1 MGRPWHIW
9 LLMSSLIFSTP
20 FAVSHWL
27 NSPTLGLVVPF
38 SMCPVMMSSSLRQS
52 SIKKQNF
59 CRSCFLD
66 TIWWVGALA
75 EAILSSTTACVWSY
89 LEIKVKTDFFPLGCF
104 CFFEIVS
111 FMLAMIIQLLLPST
125 EIMCVCCHQ
134 LGLSGAEHWTL
145 GFMNA
150 KIASTLFGVFV
161 CFETESSFVAQS
173 HFGFL
178 NLSLPSLWYQ
188 DYRWPP
194 PCLA

>member
-1 MGRPWHIW
+1 MARGISLVHHLALVFFWMNVYLYLSSVMGRPWHIW
-9 LLMSSLIFSTP
+9 LLMSSLIFSIP

-89 LEIKVKTDFFPLGCF
+89 LEIKVKTDFFPLGAF
-104 CFFEIVS
+104 VFFEIVS
-111 FMLAMIIQLLLPST
+111 FMLAMIIQLLLPKYWNY
-125 EIMCVCCHQ
+125 VCAAT
-134 LGLSGAEHWTL
+134 SW
-145 GFMNA
+145 
-150 KIASTLFGVFV
+150 V
-161 CFETESSFVAQS
+161 
-173 HFGFL
+173 
-178 NLSLPSLWYQ
+178 
-188 DYRWPP
+188 
-194 PCLA
+194 